1 MIRRTMVLALVA
13 ATAAA
18 LPATDADAGGF
29 LGVRIGG
36 DGFGL
41 SFGVGAWAPYQDAW
55 HDPGWQVDLDV
66 ALGGYGEWVYV
77 DGLGRV
83 WRPWVAASWRPYTHG
98 RWVSTA
104 AGWTWVAYEPWGW
117 VPHHYGSWALS
128 RHGWV
133 WVPGWEYRPANVVWV
148 SHGGWVG
155 WYPCAPRGWSHHHRG
170 FQRGYRHGWHDGY
183 GRGYGDGY
191 RDGWHDAHHATW
203 TRWGH
208 LGADDLSRHAG
219 PPPDLGVAVA
229 RNRVQMLRD
238 GPSRDAVRRA
248 GVHVPEARLERR
260 AVSIDGRRVEMARP
274 VGVEDSIRRHADDT
288 VRRAMP
294 AVADRRAPVRIQPG
308 PDRARSER
316 RPPVTEMPA
325 MVRPRSDS
333 RSDHRSKPAPV
344 ERPTMGR
351 TVPSRP
357 AVDRSPVL
365 APSPVEGQ
373 SRSGLR
379 QPAARP
385 TDDRRAP
392 TVRQPATPDRW
403 RHEPAARPASSP
415 RRPVVAPSPSRPAR
429 VGRPA
434 SSAPVRQPER
444 FDRPAARS
452 PRPDAGTRVT
462 PRTRPADDRAARPA
476 PEPSRHGGSASS
488 ASGRASRDRSRR

>member
-1 MIRRTMVLALVA
+1 MIRRRMLLALVA

-18 LPATDADAGGF
+18 VPATDAHAGGF

-41 SFGVGAWAPYQDAW
+41 SVGVGGWAPYHDAW

-133 WVPGWEYRPANVVWV
+133 WMPGWEYRPANVVWV

-170 FQRGYRHGWHDGY
+170 FHHGYRHGWRDGY

-208 LGADDLSRHAG
+208 LGADDLSHHAG

-229 RNRVQMLRD
+229 RNRVQVLRG
-238 GPSRDAVRRA
+238 GPSHDAVRRA

-294 AVADRRAPVRIQPG
+294 AVVDRREPVRIQPE
-308 PDRARSER
+308 PERARSER
-316 RPPVTEMPA
+316 RPAVTEMPA
-325 MVRPRSDS
+325 MVRPRGDS
-333 RSDHRSKPAPV
+333 RSDQRSKPAPV

-351 TVPSRP
+351 AAPPQPTVH
-357 AVDRSPVL
+357 RSPVQL
-365 APSPVEGQ
+365 RPTVEGH
-373 SRSGLR
+373 G
-379 QPAARP
+379 RP
-385 TDDRRAP
+385 EASPGDRRPAP
-392 TVRQPATPDRW
+392 TVRHPASDHRRRP
-403 RHEPAARPASSP
+403 EPAARAAGA
-415 RRPVVAPSPSRPAR
+415 RRHPVAAPSARQPARAERPATR
-429 VGRPA
+429 E
-434 SSAPVRQPER
+434 PVRQPDR
-444 FDRPAARS
+444 ATRPAARS
-452 PRPDAGTRVT
+452 PQPASGAHPA
-462 PRTRPADDRAARPA
+462 PRARLSDERAARPPA
-476 PEPSRHGGSASS
+476 EPRRHRGADSPTA
-488 ASGRASRDRSRR
+488 GRAPRDRSDR